1 MRHHLI
7 LRIITKLLIAPILL
21 FALYVQF
28 HGEIGP
34 GGGFQAG
41 VITAAAIILYG
52 LVFGLEAAE
61 RAVPPSFVYGIM
73 VSGVLIYAGTG
84 AYSMA
89 VGGQFLDYDMLDP
102 HHPVHGQ
109 HLGIILVEVGVLFTV
124 SATMILI
131 FYAFAGRPTPIGEE
145 DW

>member
-1 MRHHLI
+1 MRHHLV
-7 LRIITKLLIAPILL
+7 LRVITKLLIAPILL

-28 HGEIGP
+28 HGEISP

-41 VITAAAIILYG
+41 VIVAAAIILYG

-61 RAVPPSFVYGIM
+61 RAVPPRFVHGIM

-84 AYSMA
+84 LVSIAL
-89 VGGQFLDYDMLDP
+89 GGNFLDYDLLAHD
-102 HHPVHGQ
+102 PVHGQ
-109 HLGIILVEVGVLFTV
+109 HLGITLVELGVLFTV
-124 SATMILI
+124 SATMILL